1 MAEDELEDEDELEGK
16 EPTNILKILVFVFAA
31 LLLIGVSVAAT
42 LYLTGFFDVK
52 DEQSVAVLNEL
63 EDSTKDADGNLK
75 EKELPEK
82 QKKETPETQQ
92 FEQSYQEMKS
102 KFTVNIP
109 NSKKYLQFS
118 ISVMTHYDEKV
129 LGNVDKHQTALRSAI
144 LQVVRQKPVETYNSE
159 DGMASVLIE
168 IKEAMNS
175 VLMGYEDFGGI
186 EEVFFTE
193 FVVQ

>member
-1 MAEDELEDEDELEGK
+1 MAEDALEDEEELEEK
-16 EPTNILKILVFVFAA
+16 EPKNILKILVFVLAA

-63 EDSTKDADGNLK
+63 EDSTKDVDGNLK

-92 FEQSYQEMKS
+92 FEQSYQEMKN
-102 KFTVNIP
+102 KFTVNVP

-118 ISVMTHYDEKV
+118 LSVMTHYDEKV

-168 IKEAMNS
+168 IKEAMNG

>member
-1 MAEDELEDEDELEGK
+1 MAEDALEDEEELEEK
-16 EPTNILKILVFVFAA
+16 EPKNILKILVFVLAA

-63 EDSTKDADGNLK
+63 EDSTKDADGTLK

-102 KFTVNIP
+102 KFTVNVP

-118 ISVMTHYDEKV
+118 LSVMTHYDEKV

>member
-16 EPTNILKILVFVFAA
+16 EPKNILKILVFVLAA

>member
-1 MAEDELEDEDELEGK
+1 MAEDALDEDDDLEEK
-16 EPTNILKILVFVFAA
+16 EPKNILKILVFVLAA
-31 LLLIGVSVAAT
+31 LLLVGVTVAAT

-52 DEQSVAVLNEL
+52 DEQSVEVLNEL

-92 FEQSYQEMKS
+92 FEQSYQEMKN
-102 KFTVNIP
+102 KFTVNVP

-118 ISVMTHYDEKV
+118 LSVMTHYDEKV

-144 LQVVRQKPVETYNSE
+144 LQVVRQKTVDTYNSE
-159 DGMASVLIE
+159 EGMAGVLIE

-193 FVVQ
+193 FVIQ

>member
-1 MAEDELEDEDELEGK
+1 MAEDALEDEEELEKK
-16 EPTNILKILVFVFAA
+16 EPKNILKILVFVLAA

-63 EDSTKDADGNLK
+63 EESTTDADGNLK

-82 QKKETPETQQ
+82 KKKETPESQQ

-102 KFTVNIP
+102 KFTVNVP
-109 NSKKYLQFS
+109 HSKKYLQFS
-118 ISVMTHYDEKV
+118 ISVMTHYDDKV
-129 LGNVDKHQTALRSAI
+129 LDNVDKHQTALRSAI

-159 DGMASVLIE
+159 DGMAGVLIE
-168 IKEAMNS
+168 IKEAMNG

-193 FVVQ
+193 FVIQ

>member
-1 MAEDELEDEDELEGK
+1 MAEDALEDEEELEEK
-16 EPTNILKILVFVFAA
+16 EPKNILKILVFVLAA

-63 EDSTKDADGNLK
+63 EDSTKDADGTLK

-92 FEQSYQEMKS
+92 FEQSYQEMKN
-102 KFTVNIP
+102 KFTVNVP

-118 ISVMTHYDEKV
+118 LSVMTHYDEKV

-168 IKEAMNS
+168 IKGAMNS

>member
-1 MAEDELEDEDELEGK
+1 MAEDELEDEDELEEK
-16 EPTNILKILVFVFAA
+16 EPKNILKILVFVLAA

-63 EDSTKDADGNLK
+63 EDSTKDVDGNLK

-92 FEQSYQEMKS
+92 FEQSYQEMKN
-102 KFTVNIP
+102 KFTVNVP

-118 ISVMTHYDEKV
+118 LSVMTHYDEKV

>member
-1 MAEDELEDEDELEGK
+1 MAEDALEDEEELEEK
-16 EPTNILKILVFVFAA
+16 EPKNILKILVFVLAA

-63 EDSTKDADGNLK
+63 EDSTKDVDGNLK

-92 FEQSYQEMKS
+92 FEQSYQEMKN
-102 KFTVNIP
+102 KFTVNVP

-118 ISVMTHYDEKV
+118 LSVMTHYDEKV

>member
-1 MAEDELEDEDELEGK
+1 MAEDALEDEEELEEK
-16 EPTNILKILVFVFAA
+16 EPKNILKILVFVLAA

-63 EDSTKDADGNLK
+63 EDSTKDADGTLK

-92 FEQSYQEMKS
+92 FEQSYQEMKN
-102 KFTVNIP
+102 KFTVNVP

-118 ISVMTHYDEKV
+118 LSVMTHYDEKV

>member
-1 MAEDELEDEDELEGK
+1 MAEDELEDEDELEEK
-16 EPTNILKILVFVFAA
+16 EPKNILKILVFVLAA

-63 EDSTKDADGNLK
+63 EDSTKDVDGNLK

>member
-1 MAEDELEDEDELEGK
+1 MAEDALEDEEELEEK
-16 EPTNILKILVFVFAA
+16 EPKNILKILVFVLAA

-63 EDSTKDADGNLK
+63 EDSTKDADGTLK

-102 KFTVNIP
+102 KFTVNVP
-109 NSKKYLQFS
+109 HSKKYLQFS
-118 ISVMTHYDEKV
+118 ISVMTHYDDKV
-129 LGNVDKHQTALRSAI
+129 LDNVDKHQTALRSAI

-159 DGMASVLIE
+159 DGMAGVLIE
-168 IKEAMNS
+168 IKEAMNG